1 MGEDRRRGDDIVP
14 DCKIEVFVMAQIL
27 QCGFALAGIPA
38 VDPLFMRC
46 FVGVVLVGVLRPS
59 VRVMVGGEAMRRDS
73 HLFPFGCPGQ
83 QDVMVF
89 FYDIDLFLIN
99 DFFYD
104 LRHNALPPPESV
116 EHSFLV
122 FA

>member
-1 MGEDRRRGDDIVP
+1 
-14 DCKIEVFVMAQIL
+14 MAQIL
-27 QCGFALAGIPA
+27 QCGFDLAGIPA

-46 FVGVVLVGVLRPS
+46 FVGLVIMSVLRQS
-59 VRVMVGGEAMRRDS
+59 VRVMVEGEDMRRDS
-73 HLFPFGCPGQ
+73 QLFPFGCPGQ

-104 LRHNALPPPESV
+104 FPIFPFFNRFSA
-116 EHSFLV
+116 
-122 FA
+122 